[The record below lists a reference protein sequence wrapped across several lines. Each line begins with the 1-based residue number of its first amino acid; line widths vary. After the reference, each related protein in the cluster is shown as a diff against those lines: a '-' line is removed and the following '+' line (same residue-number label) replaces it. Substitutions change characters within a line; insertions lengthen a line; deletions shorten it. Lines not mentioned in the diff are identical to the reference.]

1 MNWQMREKVSGKFMI
16 VFIVAAALIII
27 AAVAVSTAYKKND
40 RTGKMVDKS
49 GYEQLGNMQDKTE
62 RELMGVFGSKE
73 EAEAAAEL
81 YNIKLKD
88 FGQRVAVFT
97 ADPGVDI
104 QELIEKGKSN
114 GWPEL
119 SINYKRDLY

>member
-1 MNWQMREKVSGKFMI
+1 MNLQMREKVSGKFMI
-16 VFIVAAALIII
+16 VFIAAAALIII
-27 AAVAVSTAYKKND
+27 AAVAVSIAYKKD
-40 RTGKMVDKS
+40 RA
-49 GYEQLGNMQDKTE
+49 GNMVNRSEYGQSGNRQDNTE
-62 RELMGVFGSKE
+62 KELMGVFGSRE

-97 ADPGVDI
+97 VDPGVDV
-104 QELIEKGKSN
+104 QKLIEKGKAN

-119 SINYKRDLY
+119 SINYRRDLY

>member
-1 MNWQMREKVSGKFMI
+1 MREKVSGKFMI

-40 RTGKMVDKS
+40 QTGKMVDKS

>member
-1 MNWQMREKVSGKFMI
+1 MRDKVSGKFMI

-27 AAVAVSTAYKKND
+27 AAVAVSIAYKKD
-40 RTGKMVDKS
+40 GTGKMVNRS
-49 GYEQLGNMQDKTE
+49 EYGQLGNLQDKTE
-62 RELMGVFGSKE
+62 RELMGVFGSRE

-81 YNIKLKD
+81 YNIELKD

-97 ADPGVDI
+97 VDPGVDI
-104 QELIEKGKSN
+104 QKLIEKGKAN

>member
-1 MNWQMREKVSGKFMI
+1 MREKVSGKFMI

-27 AAVAVSTAYKKND
+27 AAVAVSTAYKNID
-40 RTGKMVDKS
+40 RTGKMIDKS

>member
-1 MNWQMREKVSGKFMI
+1 MREKVSGKFMI

-62 RELMGVFGSKE
+62 RELMRVFGSKE

>member
-1 MNWQMREKVSGKFMI
+1 MREKVSGKFMI

-27 AAVAVSTAYKKND
+27 AAVAVSTVYKKND
-40 RTGKMVDKS
+40 RTGNMIGKS
-49 GYEQLGNMQDKTE
+49 EYSQLGNMQDMAET
-62 RELMGVFGSKE
+62 ELMGVFADRD

-97 ADPGVDI
+97 VDPGVDI
-104 QELIEKGKSN
+104 QKLIEKGRAN